1 MIVGRI
7 TAKAQT
13 TVPLAV
19 RRALGIAPG
28 DEVAWEIED
37 GRAIL
42 TKVPASSAPFV
53 GDMSAFT
60 EWADELDTAYDAL

>member
-28 DEVAWEIED
+28 DDVAWEIED
-37 GRAIL
+37 GRVIL
-42 TKVPASSAPFV
+42 TKVPASSALFV
-53 GDMSAFT
+53 ADLTAFI
-60 EWADELDTAYDAL
+60 EWADELDAAYDAL